1 MAASSINTKTV
12 PIHFLGGS
20 DEDAVKKAAADLAR
34 KLAPD
39 DAMNFETIDGRADSA
54 DDAVRSIQKVRE
66 AILTLPF
73 FGGGKLVWW
82 KAVNFFDET
91 GVGRHASVKEALEA
105 LQPDLAQVDGASVT
119 LLISALGIHKG
130 RAFSKAL
137 LKIAQAKY
145 YDLPDLR
152 KTSEDE
158 IIFQIERRMKA
169 AGLRPGPGAAE
180 RFFQATGID
189 TASWSQ
195 EIEKL
200 ACFAGE
206 GNAELTREEV
216 NRVISGSREVLI
228 WDFCHAVLGGEARP
242 ALVQLSA
249 LLAQDESEVG
259 ILILLAGQVRLAAL
273 AAVLSENKM
282 LRLNR
287 GSFTSAEVSSAGTAY
302 LPRKKSGEPISTYA
316 LGQAAQRSRH
326 RPAPFWF
333 HALSL
338 IYQTQKEMLTGE
350 SDKRRALE
358 WVVLEIVA
366 GGCQTQVPGKHR

>member
-12 PIHFLGGS
+12 PIHFLCGS

-34 KLAPD
+34 KLAPE
-39 DAMNFETIDGRADSA
+39 DAMNLEAVDGRATTVDE
-54 DDAVRSIQKVRE
+54 AVQSIAKVRE

-91 GVGRHASVKEALEA
+91 GVGRHASVKEALES
-105 LQPDLAQVDGASVT
+105 LQPDLERVDGTSVT

-130 RAFSKAL
+130 RSFGKAL
-137 LKIAQAKY
+137 LKLAQAKY
-145 YDLPDLR
+145 FDLPDLR

-169 AGLRPGPGAAE
+169 AGIRPGPGAAE

-189 TASWSQ
+189 TAAWSQ
-195 EIEKL
+195 ELEKL
-200 ACFAGE
+200 VCFAGE
-206 GNAELTREEV
+206 GELTRDDV
-216 NRVISGSREVLI
+216 NRVISGSREVII
-228 WDFCHAVLGGEARP
+228 WDFCHAVLGCEAKA
-242 ALVQLSA
+242 ALAQLSA

-259 ILILLAGQVRLAAL
+259 ILILLAGQVRMAAL
-273 AAVLSENKM
+273 AAVLRENKM

-287 GSFTSAEVSSAGTAY
+287 GSFASAEVSPEGEAY

-316 LGQAAQRSRH
+316 LGQAAQRSQH
-326 RPAPFWF
+326 RPARFWF
-333 HALSL
+333 QALAL
-338 IYQTQKEMLTGE
+338 IYQAQKEMLTGE

-358 WVVLEIVA
+358 LVVLEIVA
-366 GGCQTQVPGKHR
+366 A

>member
-1 MAASSINTKTV
+1 MAASATNTKTI
-12 PIHFLGGS
+12 PIHLLCGS
-20 DEDAVKKAAADLAR
+20 DEDAVKKAAADLAQ
-34 KLAPD
+34 KLAPA
-39 DAMNFETIDGRADSA
+39 DAMNLEAIDGRALTVDEA
-54 DDAVRSIQKVRE
+54 IQSIQKVRE

-91 GVGRHASVKEALEA
+91 GVGRHASVKEALES

-130 RAFSKAL
+130 RTFSKAL
-137 LKIAQAKY
+137 LKLAQAKY
-145 YDLPDLR
+145 FDLPDLR

-169 AGLRPGPGAAE
+169 AGIHPGPGAAE

-189 TASWSQ
+189 TGAWSQ
-195 EIEKL
+195 EMEKL
-200 ACFAGE
+200 VCFAGE
-206 GNAELTREEV
+206 AELTRDDV

-228 WDFCHAVLGGEARP
+228 WDFCHAVLSGEAKP
-242 ALVQLSA
+242 ALAQLSA
-249 LLAQDESEVG
+249 LLSQDESEVG
-259 ILILLAGQVRLAAL
+259 ILILLAGQIRLAAL
-273 AAVLSENKM
+273 AAVLRENKM

-287 GSFTSAEVSSAGTAY
+287 GSFTSAEVSPEGEAY

-316 LGQAAQRSRH
+316 LGQAALRSQH
-326 RPAPFWF
+326 RPSRFWF
-333 HALSL
+333 QALSL
-338 IYQTQKEMLTGE
+338 IYQAQREMLTGE

-358 WVVLEIVA
+358 LVVLEIVA
-366 GGCQTQVPGKHR
+366 G

>member
-1 MAASSINTKTV
+1 MATAASTTKAV
-12 PIHFLGGS
+12 PIHFLCGS
-20 DEDAVKKAAADLAR
+20 DEDAVKKAAADLAK

-54 DDAVRSIQKVRE
+54 DGAVQSVSKVRE

-82 KAVNFFDET
+82 KSVNFFDET
-91 GVGRHASVKEALEA
+91 GVGRHASVKEALES
-105 LQPDLAQVDGASVT
+105 LQPDLARVDGTSVT
-119 LLISALGIHKG
+119 LMISALGIHKG
-130 RAFSKAL
+130 RSFSKAL
-137 LKIAQAKY
+137 LKLAQAKY
-145 YDLPDLR
+145 FDLPDLR

-169 AGLRPGPGAAE
+169 AGLNPGPGAAE

-189 TASWSQ
+189 TAAWSQ
-195 EIEKL
+195 ELEKL

-206 GNAELTREEV
+206 GAAELTRDEV

-228 WDFCHAVLGGEARP
+228 WDFCHAVLDGDAKA
-242 ALVQLSA
+242 ALEQLSA

-259 ILILLAGQVRLAAL
+259 ILVLLAGQVRQAAL
-273 AAVLSENKM
+273 AAVLLENKM
-282 LRLNR
+282 MRLSR
-287 GSFTSAEVSSAGTAY
+287 GSFTSAEVSAAGQAY

-316 LGQAAQRSRH
+316 LGQAAQRSQR
-326 RPAPFWF
+326 RPARFWF
-333 HALSL
+333 HAMGLVYKASR
-338 IYQTQKEMLTGE
+338 QMLTGE

-358 WVVLEIVA
+358 LVVLEIVA
-366 GGCQTQVPGKHR
+366 G